1 MSDATIL
8 PFAKP
13 NRRRE
18 PRELLGGM
26 LLRERARLASQP
38 AAFRAAVNSLAG
50 AGPAV
55 AAAVDL
61 APLRALRA
69 TLFVAPG
76 REPEMHR
83 IWRETLATAVLA
95 SLIAA
100 PLRLDRCVMAGAALL
115 HRLDEMLFV
124 AAVAHA
130 ETTTPLRLRGPALR
144 RAYSER
150 DAVLEGLLD
159 GWDLDPRI
167 VPAVRNWRSCLDLGE
182 DDDGFT
188 ASRGVY
194 FAHLLAMTRLYPEEG
209 APGIVELAARE
220 LGVPDAVAQTVGD
233 AAHWLS
239 RTFRTLSGV

>member
-55 AAAVDL
+55 AAPVDL

-100 PLRLDRCVMAGAALL
+100 PLQLDRSVMVGAALL

-124 AAVAHA
+124 TAVAHA
-130 ETTTPLRLRGPALR
+130 EATTPLRLRGPALR

-150 DAVLEGLLD
+150 DAVLAGLLE

-167 VPAVRNWRSCLDLGE
+167 VPAVRDWRSCLDVSE
-182 DDDGFT
+182 DGGGFT

-239 RTFRTLSGV
+239 RTFRALSDV